1 MPVEIVFGSKGF
13 IGHNYL
19 ANAILQNTKHFEI
32 PDESSFI
39 RFLDNP
45 LHFEIESGPNIVW
58 LSGKVNPT
66 LDPVRNKKLYD
77 SDLRNLQETISV
89 LKHLNWV
96 GRFIFLSSGG
106 CIYSEKEGS
115 IKESDD
121 LFPNNAYGY
130 LKLKQEQEI
139 YDSGLNYAILRVA
152 NVFGRKIN
160 SSVGQNV
167 IDHWI
172 TSFNSDKP
180 CKVFGSLNSFRDYV
194 NVLDVVSAIIRS
206 SRYIGPGVILNI
218 GSGIKTTM
226 NELMH
231 LFEFAT
237 QRNVNFD
244 FESPRSSDRLGYCL
258 NIEMAFSVLGWSPS
272 NSSHSD
278 IRKFFRKEI
287 NSR

>member
-19 ANAILQNTKHFEI
+19 DNAILQNTKRFEI

-39 RFLDNP
+39 RFLAHP

-77 SDLRNLQETISV
+77 SDLRNLHETISV

-106 CIYSEKEGS
+106 CIYREKEGS

-130 LKLKQEQEI
+130 LKLEQEQVI
-139 YDSGLNYAILRVA
+139 YDSGLNYAVLRVA

-172 TSFNSDKP
+172 TSFNSDRP
-180 CKVFGSLNSFRDYV
+180 CKVFGSLNSFRDYI
-194 NVLDVVSAIIRS
+194 NVLDVVSAIIKS
-206 SRYIGPGVILNI
+206 SSYIGPSVILNI
-218 GSGIKTTM
+218 GSGIRTTM

-237 QRNVNFD
+237 QRNVRFD

-258 NIEMAFSVLGWSPS
+258 NIEKAFSVLGWSPS
-272 NSSHSD
+272 NSSHPD

-287 NSR
+287 HS